1 MIYSMTGYGKA
12 EAQLRDKNILLEIK
26 SLNSKN
32 LDISVRLPNEIRE
45 IELGL
50 RKIISENLLRGKI
63 DLFVTI
69 EDCSN
74 NQSKS
79 INSTVVNDYIN
90 QLRDIYPGDEI
101 ELLKLAIKLPNTI
114 TNKKEVNGKN
124 ETNEIEKLLGHAIK
138 DLKKYRLEEGRV
150 LKIDLEIRIK
160 NILNSLSEIKKFES
174 KRIDRVKK
182 NLKELLNKLNLEVN
196 EDRYEQE
203 LIYYIEKYDITEE
216 KIRLKNHIDFFKK
229 SLNSKESSGKKLSFI
244 TQEIG
249 REINTIGAK
258 AYDSKIQH
266 LIVRMKDELEKI
278 KEQLFNI
285 L

>member
-74 NQSKS
+74 NKSKS

-138 DLKKYRLEEGRV
+138 DLKKYRLEEGRA

>member
-12 EAQLRDKNILLEIK
+12 EVQLRDKNILLEIK

-114 TNKKEVNGKN
+114 ANKKEVNGKN

-138 DLKKYRLEEGRV
+138 DLKRYRLEEGRA
-150 LKIDLEIRIK
+150 LKIDLEIRIE

>member
-79 INSTVVNDYIN
+79 INSIVVNDYIN

-114 TNKKEVNGKN
+114 SNKKEVNGKN

-138 DLKKYRLEEGRV
+138 DLKKYRLEEGRA

>member
-114 TNKKEVNGKN
+114 ANKKEVNGKN

-138 DLKKYRLEEGRV
+138 DLKKYRLEEGRA
-150 LKIDLEIRIK
+150 LKIDLEIRVK
-160 NILNSLSEIKKFES
+160 NILNSLLEIKKFES

>member
-12 EAQLRDKNILLEIK
+12 EAQLKNKSISLELK

-32 LDISVRLPNEIRE
+32 LDISVRLPHEIKE

-69 EDCSN
+69 EDISN
-74 NQSKS
+74 NQSKK

-90 QLRDIYPGDEI
+90 QLKDIYPADNI
-101 ELLKLAIKLPNTI
+101 ELLKLAIKLPNTL
-114 TNKKEVNGKN
+114 TNKKEEIN
-124 ETNEIEKLLGHAIK
+124 EKEANEIEKLLQNAIK
-138 DLKKYRLEEGRV
+138 GLKKYRLEEGNN
-150 LKIDLEIRIK
+150 LKIDLETRIK

-174 KRIDRVKK
+174 KRIDRIKK
-182 NLKELLNKLNLEVN
+182 NLRELLNKLNLEVN
-196 EDRYEQE
+196 EDRFEQE

-216 KIRLKNHIDFFKK
+216 KVRLKNHIDFFKK

-244 TQEIG
+244 AQEIG

-258 AYDSKIQH
+258 SYDSKIQH
-266 LIVRMKDELEKI
+266 LIVKMKDELEKI

>member
-1 MIYSMTGYGKA
+1 MTGYGKA

-79 INSTVVNDYIN
+79 INSIVVNDYIN

-114 TNKKEVNGKN
+114 ANKKEVNGKN

-138 DLKKYRLEEGRV
+138 DLKRYRLEEGRA

>member
-1 MIYSMTGYGKA
+1 MTGYGKA

-69 EDCSN
+69 EDCST

-79 INSTVVNDYIN
+79 INSTVVNAYIN

-138 DLKKYRLEEGRV
+138 DLKRYRLEEGRA
-150 LKIDLEIRIK
+150 LKIDLEIRIE

>member
-114 TNKKEVNGKN
+114 ANKKEVNGKN
-124 ETNEIEKLLGHAIK
+124 ETNEIEKLLGYAIK
-138 DLKKYRLEEGRV
+138 DLKKYRLEEGRA

-196 EDRYEQE
+196 QDRYEQE

>member
-1 MIYSMTGYGKA
+1 
-12 EAQLRDKNILLEIK
+12 
-26 SLNSKN
+26 
-32 LDISVRLPNEIRE
+32 
-45 IELGL
+45 
-50 RKIISENLLRGKI
+50 
-63 DLFVTI
+63 LFVTI

-79 INSTVVNDYIN
+79 INSIVVNDYIN

-138 DLKKYRLEEGRV
+138 DLKRYRLEEGRA
-150 LKIDLEIRIK
+150 LKIDLEIRIE

>member
-1 MIYSMTGYGKA
+1 MTGYGKA

-114 TNKKEVNGKN
+114 ANKKEVNGKN

-138 DLKKYRLEEGRV
+138 DLKKYRLEEGRA

-203 LIYYIEKYDITEE
+203 LIYYIEKIHL
-216 KIRLKNHIDFFKK
+216 RC
-229 SLNSKESSGKKLSFI
+229 
-244 TQEIG
+244 
-249 REINTIGAK
+249 INAE
-258 AYDSKIQH
+258 
-266 LIVRMKDELEKI
+266 LMKDL
-278 KEQLFNI
+278 
-285 L
+285 

>member
-1 MIYSMTGYGKA
+1 MTGYGKA

-138 DLKKYRLEEGRV
+138 DLKKYRLEEGRA

-160 NILNSLSEIKKFES
+160 NILISLSEIKKFES

>member
-114 TNKKEVNGKN
+114 ANKKEVNGKN

-138 DLKKYRLEEGRV
+138 DLKRYRLEEGRA
-150 LKIDLEIRIK
+150 LKIDLEIRVK
-160 NILNSLSEIKKFES
+160 NILNSLLEIKKFES

>member
-90 QLRDIYPGDEI
+90 QLTKWCTRGMEVGLNLGAVYGFPRGG
-101 ELLKLAIKLPNTI
+101 LPI
-114 TNKKEVNGKN
+114 AV
-124 ETNEIEKLLGHAIK
+124 
-138 DLKKYRLEEGRV
+138 
-150 LKIDLEIRIK
+150 
-160 NILNSLSEIKKFES
+160 SLSH
-174 KRIDRVKK
+174 
-182 NLKELLNKLNLEVN
+182 
-196 EDRYEQE
+196 
-203 LIYYIEKYDITEE
+203 
-216 KIRLKNHIDFFKK
+216 RLG
-229 SLNSKESSGKKLSFI
+229 SG
-244 TQEIG
+244 
-249 REINTIGAK
+249 
-258 AYDSKIQH
+258 
-266 LIVRMKDELEKI
+266 
-278 KEQLFNI
+278 
-285 L
+285 

>member
-1 MIYSMTGYGKA
+1 MTGYGKA

-79 INSTVVNDYIN
+79 INSIVVNDYIN

-114 TNKKEVNGKN
+114 ANKKEVNGKN
-124 ETNEIEKLLGHAIK
+124 KTNEIEKLLGHAIK
-138 DLKKYRLEEGRV
+138 DLKRYRLEEGRA
-150 LKIDLEIRIK
+150 LKIDLEIRIE

>member
-1 MIYSMTGYGKA
+1 MTGYGKA

-79 INSTVVNDYIN
+79 INSIVVNDYIN

-114 TNKKEVNGKN
+114 ANKKEVNGKN

>member
-114 TNKKEVNGKN
+114 ANKKEVNGKN

-138 DLKKYRLEEGRV
+138 DLKKYRLEEGRA

-266 LIVRMKDELEKI
+266 LIVGMKDELEKI

>member
-12 EAQLRDKNILLEIK
+12 EAQLRNKSISLELK

-32 LDISVRLPNEIRE
+32 LDISVRLPHEIKE

-69 EDCSN
+69 EDISN
-74 NQSKS
+74 NQSKK

-90 QLRDIYPGDEI
+90 QLKDIHPADNI
-101 ELLKLAIKLPNTI
+101 ELLKLAIKLPNTL
-114 TNKKEVNGKN
+114 TNKKEEIN
-124 ETNEIEKLLGHAIK
+124 EKEANEIEKLLQKAIK
-138 DLKKYRLEEGRV
+138 GLKKYRLEEGNN
-150 LKIDLEIRIK
+150 LKIDLETRIK

-182 NLKELLNKLNLEVN
+182 NLRELLNKLNLEVN
-196 EDRYEQE
+196 EDRFEQE

-216 KIRLKNHIDFFKK
+216 KVRLKNHIDFFKK

-244 TQEIG
+244 AQEIG

-258 AYDSKIQH
+258 SYDSKIQH
-266 LIVRMKDELEKI
+266 LIVKMKDELEKI

>member
-1 MIYSMTGYGKA
+1 MLDKMN
-12 EAQLRDKNILLEIK
+12 LR
-26 SLNSKN
+26 
-32 LDISVRLPNEIRE
+32 
-45 IELGL
+45 
-50 RKIISENLLRGKI
+50 
-63 DLFVTI
+63 
-69 EDCSN
+69 
-74 NQSKS
+74 
-79 INSTVVNDYIN
+79 
-90 QLRDIYPGDEI
+90 
-101 ELLKLAIKLPNTI
+101 NTI

-138 DLKKYRLEEGRV
+138 DLKKYRLEEGRA

-196 EDRYEQE
+196 QDRYEQE

>member
-114 TNKKEVNGKN
+114 ANKKEVNGKN

-138 DLKKYRLEEGRV
+138 DLKKYRLEEGRA

>member
-12 EAQLRDKNILLEIK
+12 DAQLRDKNILLEIK

-138 DLKKYRLEEGRV
+138 DLKKYRLEEGRA

>member
-1 MIYSMTGYGKA
+1 MTGYGKA

-79 INSTVVNDYIN
+79 INSIVVNDYIN

-138 DLKKYRLEEGRV
+138 DLKRYRLEEGRA
-150 LKIDLEIRIK
+150 LKIDLEIRIE

-216 KIRLKNHIDFFKK
+216 KIRLKNHTDFFKK

>member
-1 MIYSMTGYGKA
+1 MTGYGKA

-114 TNKKEVNGKN
+114 ANKKEVNGKN

-138 DLKKYRLEEGRV
+138 DLKRYRLEEGRA
-150 LKIDLEIRIK
+150 LKIDLEIRIE

>member
-12 EAQLRDKNILLEIK
+12 EAQLKNKSISLELK

-32 LDISVRLPNEIRE
+32 LDISVRLPHEIKE

-69 EDCSN
+69 EDISN
-74 NQSKS
+74 NQSKK

-90 QLRDIYPGDEI
+90 QLKDIYPADNI
-101 ELLKLAIKLPNTI
+101 ELLKLAIKLPNTL
-114 TNKKEVNGKN
+114 TNKKEEIN
-124 ETNEIEKLLGHAIK
+124 EKEVNEIEKLLQNAIK
-138 DLKKYRLEEGRV
+138 GLKKYRLEEGNN
-150 LKIDLEIRIK
+150 LKIDLETRIK

-174 KRIDRVKK
+174 KRIDRIKK
-182 NLKELLNKLNLEVN
+182 NLRELLNKLNLEVN
-196 EDRYEQE
+196 EDRFEQE

-216 KIRLKNHIDFFKK
+216 KVRLKNHIDFFKK

-244 TQEIG
+244 AQEIG

-258 AYDSKIQH
+258 SYDSKIQH
-266 LIVRMKDELEKI
+266 LIVKMKDELEKI